1 MRLGMSGSWKVS
13 GDELKRNFLCVCE
26 WEGEGE
32 GEREGE
38 RDRVPRTTTSVPTI
52 SLGGSTL
59 EPIISATK
67 LAVMPTMA
75 IMQMR
80 DRPRTR
86 TKVFANGAAPYSGTG
101 MLVGLGG
108 VDAGWIMTICSAFR
122 DRRFCIVCVVVVVV
136 VVVVVIPASG

>member
-13 GDELKRNFLCVCE
+13 GDELKRNCLCVC
-26 WEGEGE
+26 EGEGE
-32 GEREGE
+32 GE
-38 RDRVPRTTTSVPTI
+38 RVPRTTTSVPTI

-136 VVVVVIPASG
+136 VVVIPASG

>member
-13 GDELKRNFLCVCE
+13 GDELKRNCLCVC
-26 WEGEGE
+26 EGEGE
-32 GEREGE
+32 GE
-38 RDRVPRTTTSVPTI
+38 RVPRTTTSVPTI

-108 VDAGWIMTICSAFR
+108 VDAGWIVTICSAFR

-136 VVVVVIPASG
+136 VVVVIPASG

>member
-13 GDELKRNFLCVCE
+13 GDELKRNCLFVC
-26 WEGEGE
+26 EGEGE
-32 GEREGE
+32 GERE
-38 RDRVPRTTTSVPTI
+38 RVPRTTTSVPTI

-75 IMQMR
+75 IIQMR

-136 VVVVVIPASG
+136 VVVIPASG